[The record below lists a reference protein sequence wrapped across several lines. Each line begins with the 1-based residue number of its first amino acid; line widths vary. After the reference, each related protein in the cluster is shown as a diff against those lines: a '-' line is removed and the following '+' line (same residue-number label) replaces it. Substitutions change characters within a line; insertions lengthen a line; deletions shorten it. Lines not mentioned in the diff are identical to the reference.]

1 MIPGPLTYRGFQET
15 GPWPGKGDRFWLV
28 LIWKIF
34 ILVTEMKERPAA
46 HKNARKKPAQPKT
59 LGTSVSAKFKSVNKH
74 GTTYSCIDRTLSV
87 VSYRCHAATAEWL
100 SSAVENTAGQT
111 QCCNPVL
118 FIAKAILSLPK
129 FEAKEADAFKP
140 K

>member
-1 MIPGPLTYRGFQET
+1 MF
-15 GPWPGKGDRFWLV
+15 
-28 LIWKIF
+28 IWEIF
-34 ILVTEMKERPAA
+34 IPVTEMKERPAA
-46 HKNARKKPAQPKT
+46 HKNTREKPAQPKA

-74 GTTYSCIDRTLSV
+74 GATYSCIVRTLSV
-87 VSYRCHAATAEWL
+87 VSYRCYAATAEWL
-100 SSAVENTAGQT
+100 SAAVENTAGQA

-118 FIAKAILSLPK
+118 FIAKAIPSLPK